1 MPYALAPDIPYMT
14 ALSRGLKRRCPRCG
28 EGKAFEGYLKV
39 AERCPVC
46 DENLGRIRADDLP
59 PYLTIF
65 LVGHIVVPL
74 ALIAEQNWAWSVT
87 KHMTIWLPLTLT
99 LLLTFLPLLKG
110 LSIGLMWRLG
120 ITGRDQ

>member
-1 MPYALAPDIPYMT
+1 M
-14 ALSRGLKRRCPRCG
+14 
-28 EGKAFEGYLKV
+28 
-39 AERCPVC
+39 
-46 DENLGRIRADDLP
+46 GRIRADDLP